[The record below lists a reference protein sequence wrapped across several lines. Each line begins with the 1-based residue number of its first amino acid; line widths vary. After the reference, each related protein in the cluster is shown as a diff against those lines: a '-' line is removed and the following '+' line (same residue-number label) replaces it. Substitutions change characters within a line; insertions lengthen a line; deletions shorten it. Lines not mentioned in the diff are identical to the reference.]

1 LIIFPRPSPPSNS
14 KTLSLLAIDAMNK
27 KIDLDSIE
35 IKHLK
40 KENES
45 LRREIDVLSN
55 CVGKNNK

>member
-1 LIIFPRPSPPSNS
+1 
-14 KTLSLLAIDAMNK
+14 MNK

-45 LRREIDVLSN
+45 LRREIAVLSN